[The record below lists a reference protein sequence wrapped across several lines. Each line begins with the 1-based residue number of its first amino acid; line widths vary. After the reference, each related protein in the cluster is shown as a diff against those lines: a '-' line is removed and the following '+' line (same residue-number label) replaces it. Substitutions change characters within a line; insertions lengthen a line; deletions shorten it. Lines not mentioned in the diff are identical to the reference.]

1 MTDETPDILAAEY
14 VLGTLDADERAQ
26 VQALIE
32 SDPVFAR
39 LVQGWERRLG
49 ELHAMVD
56 AVEPPPET
64 WPRIRFRI
72 GAGNQREPLRMPD
85 LPARAA
91 ERSNVIDLT
100 QRITRWRNLAASL
113 GGLAAVLA
121 VVVVMA
127 ALSPAWLPSPLRP
140 TPQVI
145 VVAQPAPPA
154 APAPSAPRAPA
165 RFVAVLQRDA
175 ASPAFILTVDVERR
189 SVTVRRVAAEQQ
201 AGKSYELW
209 LVSDRLPAPRS
220 LGLVGT
226 GEFTAAPALA
236 SYDPATISAATYA
249 VSLEPE
255 GGSPTGAPTGP
266 VLFTGKLVE
275 AVPPQ

>member
-1 MTDETPDILAAEY
+1 MTEETPDILAAEY
-14 VLGTLDADERAQ
+14 VLGTLDADERTQ

-39 LVQGWERRLG
+39 LVQSWERRLG

-56 AVEPPPET
+56 AVEPPLET
-64 WPRIRFRI
+64 LQRIRFRI
-72 GAGNQREPLRMPD
+72 GAGNHREPLRLPD

-91 ERSNVIDLT
+91 EWSNVNELT
-100 QRITRWRNLAASL
+100 QRLMRWRNVAAGL

-121 VVVVMA
+121 VIAVMA
-127 ALSPAWLPSPLRP
+127 MLAPGWRSSPP

-145 VVAQPAPPA
+145 EVAKPAEPSVAKPA
-154 APAPSAPRAPA
+154 EPGAPA
-165 RFVAVLQRDA
+165 RFVAVLQQDA
-175 ASPAFILTVDVERR
+175 MSPAFILTVDVARR
-189 SVTVRRVAAEQQ
+189 YVVVRRLAAEQP
-201 AGKSYELW
+201 AGKTHQLW
-209 LVSDRLPAPRS
+209 LVSDRFAAPRS

-226 GEFTAAPALA
+226 QDFTSFPALA
-236 SYDPATISAATYA
+236 SYDPATISSATYA

-255 GGSPTGAPTGP
+255 GGSPTGVPTGP
-266 VLFTGKLVE
+266 VLFSGKLIE